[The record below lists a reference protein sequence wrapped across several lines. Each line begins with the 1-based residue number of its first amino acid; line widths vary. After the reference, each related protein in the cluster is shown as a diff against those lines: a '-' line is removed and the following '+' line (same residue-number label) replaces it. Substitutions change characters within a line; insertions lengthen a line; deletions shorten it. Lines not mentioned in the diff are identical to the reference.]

1 MGRRIL
7 PKINPAIDF
16 SFHLR
21 ELAELDPDFDLQG
34 WFANHQPLEVE
45 VGSGKGLFLLN
56 QSGSHPDRNYLGIE
70 IAKKYARFAAY
81 RMAEAERD
89 NARMVRGD
97 AQKFFEQFL
106 QDNSVKDVHVYFPDP
121 WWKAR
126 HRKRR
131 IISES
136 FVEQCV
142 RVLIPGGWLHFWTD
156 VSEYFQSGCE
166 AISQNRVLQGPV
178 TEEPIF
184 VDPAAPYHTHFER
197 RMLVNDH
204 DVFRS
209 KFQKLST

>member
-7 PKINPAIDF
+7 PKLDPAIDF
-16 SFHLR
+16 SRHLN
-21 ELAELDPDFDLQG
+21 ELSELGADFQSQD
-34 WFANHQPLEVE
+34 WFPRIQPTEVE

-56 QSGSHPDRNYLGIE
+56 QSGCHPERNFLGIE
-70 IAKKYARFAAY
+70 ISKKYARYAAY
-81 RMAEAERD
+81 RLAEAERD
-89 NARMVRGD
+89 NARMIRGD
-97 AQKFFEQFL
+97 AQKFFALFL
-106 QDNSVKDVHVYFPDP
+106 KDSSVTDVHIYFPDP

-131 IISES
+131 IVSDS

-156 VSEYFQSGCE
+156 VAEYFQSGCE
-166 AISQNRVLQGPV
+166 TISQHEELKGPV

-184 VDPAAPYHTHFER
+184 FDPAAPYHTHFER

-209 KFQKLST
+209 KFQKVAS